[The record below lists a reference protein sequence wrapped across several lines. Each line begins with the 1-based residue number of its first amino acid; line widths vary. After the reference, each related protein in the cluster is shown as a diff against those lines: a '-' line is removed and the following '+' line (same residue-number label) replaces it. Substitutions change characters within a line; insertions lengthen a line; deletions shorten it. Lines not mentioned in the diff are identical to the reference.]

1 MMTPDRWRTVE
12 ELYHAASDRPAEDRA
27 VLLAEACAGDEDLRR
42 EVEELLEQ
50 SDDPESLLDRPARPL
65 LDHAELQPG
74 HTLGPYRVLELIG
87 SGGMGRVYKALDTR
101 LGRTVAIKI
110 SRAGFTG
117 RFRREARAVAALNHP
132 HICTLYDLGPNYLV
146 MEYVEGSPIKGPL
159 ALPQALK
166 VAIAIA
172 DALDCAHRKGVVH
185 RDLKPAN
192 ILLTESGPKLLDFGL
207 AKLESAPA
215 IPESITWT
223 STSQATIAGTMQYMA
238 PEQLQGRGADV
249 RSDIFS
255 LGLILFEMLTGRPA
269 FEADNTASLIAA
281 VLTSHP
287 HARLHLPNLAPDL
300 ERVLDRALAKDPENR
315 WQSARDLK
323 AALELIAAPAP
334 PPPVSDRQRRAPWIL
349 AGVFASI
356 AAVLAWMQ
364 WGAALLPVP
373 ADDIV
378 TKTPLEPQLISFD
391 RTVRFLGSIGG
402 PADYSNP
409 AFSPDGKRLAVAIRD
424 SSRRRDIW
432 VFDIATGARTA
443 LSTDPADETN
453 PVWSPDGSEIAYCSA
468 RLGVR
473 DIYVRP
479 SGGGPERLLH
489 ASNVNKNPLDWS
501 RDGNAIYYNVD
512 RPQGG
517 HDIWVLPIGDDDKK
531 PSILLRTGDNR
542 DWVAISPDSR
552 LMLFRAGGHPGNR
565 TLLRALAPGSPEFPI
580 GAASVTEGHW
590 RKDSRE
596 LYYVSDGKMV
606 AQEVRTSGSE
616 AVLGKAVDLFRVP
629 PPNTFGRNFLTVSP
643 DGRRFVMRVGP

>member
-27 VLLAEACAGDEDLRR
+27 VLLAEACHGDEDLRR

-50 SDDPESLLDRPARPL
+50 SDDPESLLDRPARPR
-65 LDHAELQPG
+65 LDHPELQPG
-74 HTLGPYRVLELIG
+74 HTLGPYRILELIG

-146 MEYVEGSPIKGPL
+146 MEFVEGAPVKGPL
-159 ALPQALK
+159 PLLQALK

-172 DALDCAHRKGVVH
+172 DALDSAHRKGVVH

-207 AKLESAPA
+207 AKLEAAPS

-255 LGLILFEMLTGRPA
+255 LGLVLFEMLTGRPA
-269 FEADNTASLIAA
+269 FDADNTASLIAA

-287 HARLHLPNLAPDL
+287 HARLHLPNLPADL
-300 ERVLDRALAKDPENR
+300 ERVLDRTLAKDPENR

-334 PPPVSDRQRRAPWIL
+334 PPPASARGRRTPWIL

-364 WGAALLPVP
+364 WGAAILPEV
-373 ADDIV
+373 AVEVV
-378 TKTPLEPQLISFD
+378 TAKTPREPLLLSFD
-391 RTVRFLGSIGG
+391 RKGRSLGSIGG
-402 PADYSNP
+402 PGDYSNP
-409 AFSPDGKRLAVAIRD
+409 AFSPDGKRLAVAIRN
-424 SSRRRDIW
+424 STRRRDIW
-432 VFDIATGARTA
+432 IFDIATGARTA
-443 LSTDPADETN
+443 LTNDPADETN

-468 RLGVR
+468 RLGPR

-479 SGGGPERLLH
+479 VNGGPERLLH
-489 ASNVNKNPLDWS
+489 ASTINKNPLDWA
-501 RDGNAIYYNVD
+501 RDGSAIYYNVD

-517 HDIWVLPIGDDDKK
+517 HDIWMLPLGEGEKK
-531 PSILLRTGDNR
+531 PAVFLRTTDNR
-542 DWVAISPDSR
+542 DWLAVSPDSR

-565 TLLRALAPGSPEFPI
+565 LFLRPLAPDSPEL
-580 GAASVTEGHW
+580 SVPGDISEGHW
-590 RKDSRE
+590 GQDSRQF
-596 LYYVSDGKMV
+596 YYVHRGRMMAQQVSAKGSDWL
-606 AQEVRTSGSE
+606 
-616 AVLGKAVDLFRVP
+616 LGKTASLFQVP
-629 PPNTFGRNFLTVSP
+629 QPNTFGRNFFTVSP
-643 DGRRFVMRVGP
+643 DGQRFVMRVGE